1 MNRDRHQQGG
11 APGQRQLRVGEVIRR
26 ALSEILARGETHD
39 PDLAR
44 ASITVSEVR
53 CSPDL
58 RHATAFVLP
67 LGGVNTASV
76 VKALTRNKAELRRLV
91 TARIDL
97 RFSPELSFQPDESFD
112 RMDRARDLFA
122 SPEVARD
129 LEAPDAEGPDA
140 EGPNPEAPNPEAP
153 DPEAPDLEAPDPEGS
168 DPDAGGLPARA
179 ARAGD
184 D

>member
-1 MNRDRHQQGG
+1 MVQHGQNQGQAR
-11 APGQRQLRVGEVIRR
+11 APSQRQLRVGELIRR

-44 ASITVSEVR
+44 VSITVSEVR

-129 LEAPDAEGPDA
+129 LEAPDL
-140 EGPNPEAPNPEAP
+140 EAP
-153 DPEAPDLEAPDPEGS
+153 DPEAPDPE
-168 DPDAGGLPARA
+168 AGGVDTRA
-179 ARAGD
+179 ARAD
-184 D
+184 DD